1 MITPKVSDIL
11 GIINKLAPPRFA
23 EEWDNVGLQVGDASS
38 PAGRIMVA
46 LDPGREAIAAAVS
59 SDCRL
64 LLTHHPLIFSPLKR
78 VVASDPIGS
87 AVALAIRH
95 DLAIVSLHTN
105 YDIAAGGVNDLLAAR
120 LGICSPVP
128 LKTTGR
134 EELVKLA
141 VFVPRG
147 HEEPVLEALFRFSG
161 VIGNYRDCSF
171 RSAGTGTFTPQA
183 GSAPFIG
190 QQGTRSEVEELR
202 LEVLL
207 RSEDVSAA
215 VAALRKAHPYEEPA
229 YDLYPLMNRGTPR
242 GIGRIGILAEATTL
256 ERFAASVKE
265 RLGAAGV
272 RFVGAAGHRVNKV
285 ALCGGS
291 GASFIREALFQ
302 GADVLVTGDLKY
314 HEARDAEALGLALV
328 DAGHFATERPMIEG
342 LAGKLRE
349 ELPARGYDA
358 EVLEFAGER
367 EPFTY
372 V

>member
-11 GIINKLAPPRFA
+11 GIINKLAPPRYA
-23 EEWDNVGLQVGDASS
+23 EEWDNVGLQVGDATS
-38 PAGRIMVA
+38 PAERIMVA

-59 SDCRL
+59 GDCRL

-78 VVASDPIGS
+78 VVATDHVGS

-95 DLAIVSLHTN
+95 DLAVVALHTN

-120 LGICSPVP
+120 LGLQSSVP
-128 LKTTGR
+128 LKVTGR

-141 VFVPRG
+141 VFVPRS
-147 HEEPVLEALFRFSG
+147 HEQQLLAALFPFCG
-161 VIGNYRDCSF
+161 FIGNYRDCSF
-171 RSAGTGTFTPQA
+171 RTAGIGTFTPLEGA
-183 GSAPFIG
+183 APFIG
-190 QQGTRSEVEELR
+190 ETGRRSEVEESR

-207 RSEDVSAA
+207 RSEDLP
-215 VAALRKAHPYEEPA
+215 AALSALRGAHPYEEPA
-229 YDLYPLMNRGTPR
+229 YDLYQLLNRGTAR
-242 GIGRIGILAEATTL
+242 GLGRLGVLAEATTL
-256 ERFAASVKE
+256 ERFAAEVKE

-272 RFVGAAGHRVNKV
+272 RYVGAPGRRVRKV

-314 HEARDAEALGLALV
+314 HEARDAEALGMAVV
-328 DAGHFATERPMIEG
+328 DAGHFATERPMVEG
-342 LAGKLRE
+342 LAVQLRE
-349 ELPARGYDA
+349 QLAVRGYGA
-358 EVLEFAGER
+358 EVLMFTGER
-367 EPFTY
+367 EPFSY